1 MLDKGLETKLEAAR
15 KPINCL
21 KCGEAY
27 VYKSLG
33 VYECPKCGYVEKDE
47 YALVREYIEANGAA
61 SSVTISAATGV
72 PIARIN
78 QLLRNGKLE
87 IPNESPVFI
96 KCENCG
102 TDIRFGRFCPACAA
116 KLSAQLQGAFVGSVG
131 ETPTRSQ
138 EKMRFLNKSVRD
150 DKRR

>member
-87 IPNESPVFI
+87 IQMNLLFFI
-96 KCENCG
+96 KCENCS

-116 KLSAQLQGAFVGSVG
+116 MSAQLQALLLAPWEKHNPVTG
-131 ETPTRSQ
+131 
-138 EKMRFLNKSVRD
+138 KMRFLINR
-150 DKRR
+150 